1 MRARA
6 SRARPTE
13 RGRRTTTVDNTHL
26 CTIDRDWYREHFSKL
41 VPRTSRRSD
50 GDEMGKGKGACG
62 SACACPCNLVLSRRL
77 VPGLRDAPQG
87 IYSVGFGARGDM
99 AAGRQGGATNFRSTV
114 RKGRLCP
121 QAIAEAPPGHS
132 STPTNSAENPLAQ
145 CGSRRSAGR
154 IGQRNSQG
162 PVQGDRPRPWGAS
175 HAGADRGGMRRR
187 TWQDMGVS
195 SPEANY
201 PLGARRP
208 AASWTLLVLRI
219 RLCKRRF
226 RLDVSAV
233 RRAPAPR
240 ARRSIF
246 TLTRARLAGASRLAS
261 LAIRIVNES
270 YASLTQSSI
279 CLRPKKPDLL
289 DGHCSASGQAKRGQP
304 SKRRGGPAEDEYAPH
319 DRTLR

>member
-1 MRARA
+1 MRLLALGRADRATQGDAPARGAHRMRARTA
-6 SRARPTE
+6 
-13 RGRRTTTVDNTHL
+13 V
-26 CTIDRDWYREHFSKL
+26 
-41 VPRTSRRSD
+41 
-50 GDEMGKGKGACG
+50 
-62 SACACPCNLVLSRRL
+62 ACAGAHGKTWGCL
-77 VPGLRDAPQG
+77 APKQ
-87 IYSVGFGARGDM
+87 
-99 AAGRQGGATNFRSTV
+99 TT
-114 RKGRLCP
+114 
-121 QAIAEAPPGHS
+121 
-132 STPTNSAENPLAQ
+132 
-145 CGSRRSAGR
+145 
-154 IGQRNSQG
+154 
-162 PVQGDRPRPWGAS
+162 
-175 HAGADRGGMRRR
+175 
-187 TWQDMGVS
+187 
-195 SPEANY
+195 
-201 PLGARRP
+201 LGARRP